1 MGGISMDDNLI
12 LMDTRPTRADA
23 VKNRELLL
31 ETARRL
37 FSEQGVDAVSMTTI
51 AQEARVGKGTLY
63 RHFTN
68 KIDLCEALLDEDQRD
83 LQNRTLQHLKCQGK
97 PLEDLRWFV
106 REVAAFVE
114 RNRTLLVIE
123 GGMSMLGHPAHTWW
137 RQTIHALL
145 QRMNPSVN
153 VEYVTD
159 VIYVMLDVRIAQFQ
173 RVTMGYQFQYILD
186 ELDKLVQ
193 QIATKTD

>member
-1 MGGISMDDNLI
+1 MDDNLI

-37 FSEQGVDAVSMTTI
+37 FNEQGVDAVSMTTI
-51 AQEARVGKGTLY
+51 AQEAGVGKGTLY

-83 LQNRTLQHLKCQGK
+83 LQNRTLQHLSCQGK

-106 REVAAFVE
+106 REVASFVE
-114 RNRTLLVIE
+114 RNRTLLGIE
-123 GGMSMLGHPAHTWW
+123 GTVSMLGHPAHTWW
-137 RQTIHALL
+137 RQTILALL
-145 QRMNPSVN
+145 QRINPSADVN
-153 VEYVTD
+153 YATD
-159 VIYVMLDVRIAQFQ
+159 VIYVMLDVRIEQFQ
-173 RVTMGYQFQYILD
+173 RVVMGYPFQYILD
-186 ELDKLVQ
+186 ELDALVRR
-193 QIATKTD
+193 IAENTD